1 MSTTTIDIKQYD
13 FSTIPQ
19 TGFIEIL
26 GKRGTGKTTWTQ
38 YILTQSP
45 SKDQGLFIVIGGSET
60 VKESWSQFIHPLYVH
75 DASIEY
81 LERLRDQRNARI
93 RHFQRLRRA
102 FPTSE
107 HVTLVFDDIASN
119 KKIMRSPILGYL
131 ASNSR
136 HLHMSIIILAQ
147 YHCQIPPEI
156 RNQFDFVVILATSD
170 AKTIGRVH
178 SEFCSIIDL
187 RSFRSVLAFATQKHG
202 ACIINNQSASME
214 ITDVISYGLMETY
227 PVVVQELGSPQLWTF
242 ARERYIDV
250 DMVVPSKSDAEQW
263 VRKRSQDEDSE
274 SVSQRDDDNDTYS
287 KSAHVAE
294 HVSRFIHTDRHGKIV
309 VRKV

>member
-13 FSTIPQ
+13 FSTLPQ

-38 YILTQSP
+38 YILTKSP
-45 SKDQGLFIVIGGSET
+45 SRDHGMFIVIGGSET

-75 DASIEY
+75 DASVEY
-81 LERLRDQRNARI
+81 LERLRNQRNARI
-93 RHFQRLRRA
+93 RHFQRLHRE
-102 FPTSE
+102 FPVTE

-119 KKIMRSPILGYL
+119 KKIMRSPIMGYL

-136 HLHMSIIILAQ
+136 HLHMNIVILAQ

-156 RNQFDFVVILATSD
+156 RNQFDYAIILATSD
-170 AKTIGRVH
+170 AKTIARVH

-187 RSFRSVLAFATQKHG
+187 RSFRSVLSFATQKHG
-202 ACIINNQSASME
+202 ACVINNQSASMD
-214 ITDVISYGLMETY
+214 IADVLSYGVMDTY
-227 PVVVQELGSPQLWTF
+227 PLVVQELGSAQLWAF

-250 DMVVPSKSDAEQW
+250 DMVVPSKHDAEQW

-274 SVSQRDDDNDTYS
+274 QHDDTNDTYS
-287 KSAHVAE
+287 KSVHVAE